1 MPAIFTFSLGGVWPA
16 PPSTC
21 RGRIVIAEAI
31 AVVAKKRRRS
41 MLPGKEERGI
51 VFDLFILI

>member
-1 MPAIFTFSLGGVWPA
+1 M
-16 PPSTC
+16 
-21 RGRIVIAEAI
+21 VIAEAI

-41 MLPGKEERGI
+41 MLPGKEERGF